1 MVLISPLVVH
11 PGKRVA
17 EKLPL
22 FFIRAFCTKV
32 IARARDEFRGGVFG
46 KIVEEPLPSYSAFKA
61 MADYGMAVTGYGF
74 KVFDWMWHIKMSN

>member
-1 MVLISPLVVH
+1 MVH

-22 FFIRAFCTKV
+22 FFIRAFRAEV

-46 KIVEEPLPSYSAFKA
+46 KIVEESLPSDSALEA
-61 MADYGMAVTGYGF
+61 MADNGMAVTGYGF
-74 KVFDWMWHIKMSN
+74 KVFDWMWHIKISI